1 MSVDERMRRLLVL
14 LALVALAGCVAAPA
28 PSASP
33 LLLPT
38 RALRGPTPAP
48 TPDARTYYEAGL
60 ACQSAGDS
68 ECALQSLTKAIWAEP
83 GFVPAYVARGAVYL
97 SLGELGEALSD
108 ADEALEIDPASAS
121 AYALRGE
128 LLRLTDQP
136 RRALEDFDRAV
147 SHDPALEEA
156 LFRSRWLAALAAEDA
171 DRLVTLSRDY
181 AGAHPQDPLR
191 YYYRGWAFVERGN
204 SEIAINLLIY
214 GIQETS
220 APPALLWFALGCAY
234 LEGDFWQEAV
244 TSLETTRWLVEVGDA
259 SLDFHSD
266 RPIADLFGALGRAYL
281 GVGRCADAQ
290 AMLEYA
296 IAVGASA
303 SDYSTALMEARRC
316 QTPTPAPTPEAT
328 MTPAP

>member
-1 MSVDERMRRLLVL
+1 MSVDERVRRLLVP
-14 LALVALAGCVAAPA
+14 LALVALAGCVSVPV
-28 PSASP
+28 PPTSP

-48 TPDARTYYEAGL
+48 TPDARTHYEAGL

-68 ECALQSLTKAIWAEP
+68 ECALQSLTQAIQIDP
-83 GFVPAYVARGAVYL
+83 SFVPAYLARGAVYL
-97 SLGELGEALSD
+97 TLGELDEALSD
-108 ADEALEIDPASAS
+108 ADAALEIDHVSAS

-128 LLRLTDQP
+128 LLRLLDQP

-147 SHDPALEEA
+147 SYDPTLEEA

-171 DRLVTLSRDY
+171 DRLVKLSRDY
-181 AGAHPQDPLR
+181 ADAHPQDPLL

-204 SEIAINLLIY
+204 PEIAIDLLIY

-234 LEGDFWQEAV
+234 LEGNFWQEAV
-244 TSLETTRWLVEVGDA
+244 TSLEIARELVEAGDA
-259 SLDFHSD
+259 SLSFHSD

-296 IAVGASA
+296 IAVGAPA
-303 SDYSTALMEARRC
+303 SDYRTALTEARRC
-316 QTPTPAPTPEAT
+316 QTPTPAPTPDAT
-328 MTPAP
+328 TTPSP